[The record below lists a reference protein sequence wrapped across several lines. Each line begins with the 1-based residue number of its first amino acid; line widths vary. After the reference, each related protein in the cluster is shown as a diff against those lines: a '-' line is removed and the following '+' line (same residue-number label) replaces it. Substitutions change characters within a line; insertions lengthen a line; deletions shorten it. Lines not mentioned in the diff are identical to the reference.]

1 MCKDARAVC
10 PYGSVFCATAKFVL
24 LLYLLNFALR
34 DYNYLL
40 ITTKMKRFTL
50 LLAAA
55 VALFPLALQAQIV
68 TTSPAILQE
77 DSRDVVLTY
86 HADSPMGNR
95 ALAGVDES
103 VQVYAHI
110 GVITNLSSSWAHVV
124 TPWPESDGSN
134 ADAANTAKNHLT
146 RVAPDTYTLN
156 IGDIRTYFNI
166 TDPAEQVERIAVV
179 FRNGDGSLQG
189 KTASD
194 GDIFVDVMPDGF
206 AMSFTS
212 DAVST
217 VISGP
222 TEISFTVAST
232 VSADLSIDVD
242 GVAIARA
249 DAATTLSKSY
259 NFAAKGYYKVT
270 ATAVSGGET
279 LTQTLSI
286 AWPTASAQAPYPGG
300 KPVQGA
306 VRNGDGT
313 VTFCLAAPGKQ
324 SVILVPSWD
333 DYAIADSNVMS
344 YFDYEGNRYFWITVS
359 GLADDIYYPYYYLVD
374 GTVSVA
380 DLYARLVLDCY
391 SDKWLD
397 PSVWPDMPRYPYE
410 KFDNIVLAVYRGDM
424 DAYNWTVDDFKTPDR
439 SQLIVYEMLLR
450 DFTGTV
456 GEANAN
462 GTVRAAIER
471 IPYLKEL
478 GVNAVELMPVMEFN
492 GNNSWGYN
500 TNFYFAPDK
509 AYGSPD
515 DYREFVD
522 ECHRQGIAVILD
534 IVFNQS
540 DGLHPWYQMYP
551 VGENPFYNAVAPHD
565 YSVLNDW
572 NQGGNPLVEQQW
584 ADAIRYW
591 MTAYRV
597 DGFRFDLV
605 KGLGDN
611 DSYSS
616 GTDSYNASRI
626 ARMKRLHDVIL
637 SVKPDGIHINEDLAQ
652 AREEIELGEA
662 GMLQWANINSASGR
676 LAAGWNAGET
686 GIPSSLGY
694 GAPMTAFLSTA
705 QDGRPWGS
713 TVSYAESHDEQRI
726 GYYVDANAK
735 NDNVRRLAYRRLGVL
750 AVEMLLTPGPKMI
763 WQFGELGDSQNTKTD
778 DGKNNTDPKTVVWN
792 LLDDPDAASL
802 HDTYQALCRLRLANP
817 ELFAESAQFTAV
829 NLDAALAS
837 SRSMRLRAG
846 DKEIVALINTSIT
859 TQAKTVSSPVTAADA
874 SAYRLLFSSPGVDVT
889 PTAADGSISC
899 RLSGGSFAVF
909 ATPDTSSAIDDV
921 IADPDAPAEYFDLQG
936 RPVAE
941 PDEAGIYIVRRAGKV
956 TKVYVK

>member
-1 MCKDARAVC
+1 
-10 PYGSVFCATAKFVL
+10 
-24 LLYLLNFALR
+24 
-34 DYNYLL
+34 
-40 ITTKMKRFTL
+40 MKRFTL
-50 LLAAA
+50 FLAVIAALLPFAAT
-55 VALFPLALQAQIV
+55 AQIV

-86 HADSPMGNR
+86 HAASPLGNR
-95 ALAGVDES
+95 ELAGAPES
-103 VQVYAHI
+103 TQVYAHI
-110 GVITNLSSSWAHVV
+110 GVITNLSQSWTHVV

-134 ADAANTAKNHLT
+134 ADAANTEKNHLT
-146 RVAPDTYTLN
+146 RVSDDTYSLT
-156 IGDIRTYFNI
+156 IGDIRSYFGI
-166 TDPAEQVERIAVV
+166 TDPDEHVERIAMV
-179 FRNGDGSLQG
+179 FRNADGSLQG
-189 KTASD
+189 KTVSG
-194 GDIFVDVMPDGF
+194 GDIFVDVRPDGF

-212 DAVST
+212 DAVSA
-217 VISGP
+217 VISEP
-222 TEISFTVAST
+222 TTVTFSLAAT
-232 VSADLSIDVD
+232 LAADLSIAVN
-242 GVAIARA
+242 GVTIAESKG
-249 DAATTLSKSY
+249 ATALSKAY
-259 NFAAKGYYKVT
+259 DIAAKGYYTAT
-270 ATAVSGGET
+270 ATAVCDGVTHSE
-279 LTQTLSI
+279 TLSI
-286 AWPTASAQAPYPGG
+286 AWPTASAAAEYPGG

-306 VRNGDGT
+306 VPNDDGT

-324 SVILVPSWD
+324 SVILVPSWNDYAVTD
-333 DYAIADSNVMS
+333 DYVMA
-344 YFDYEGNRYFWITVS
+344 YHDYEGNRYFWITVS
-359 GLADDIYYPYYYLVD
+359 GLADDRYYPYYYLVD
-374 GTVSVA
+374 GSVSVA
-380 DLYARLVLDCY
+380 DPYARLVLDCY

-397 PSVWPDMPRYPYE
+397 TAVWPDMPRYPYE
-410 KFDNIVLAVYRGDM
+410 KFDNIMLAVYRGDI
-424 DAYNWTVDDFKTPDR
+424 DAYDWTVSDFAVPDH

-478 GVNAVELMPVMEFN
+478 GVNAVELMPIMEFN

-515 DYREFVD
+515 DYREFID

-551 VGENPFYNAVAPHD
+551 VGQNPFYNAEAPHG

-626 ARMKRLHDVIL
+626 NRMKRLHDVIL
-637 SVKPDGIHINEDLAQ
+637 SVRPDGIHINEDLAQ

-676 LAAGWNAGET
+676 LAAGWNAGES

-705 QDGRPWGS
+705 QDNRPWGS

-726 GYYVDANAK
+726 GYYVTANAK
-735 NDNVRRLAYRRLGVL
+735 NNAVRNSAYRRLGVL
-750 AVEMLLTPGPKMI
+750 TVEMLLTPGPKMI
-763 WQFGELGDSQNTKTD
+763 WQFGELGDAQNTKH
-778 DGKNNTDPKTVVWN
+778 DGGNNTDPKTVVWN
-792 LLDDPDAASL
+792 LLDDPDAMSL

-817 ELFAESAQFTAV
+817 ELFGRSAEFTPV
-829 NLDAALAS
+829 NLDEALATT
-837 SRSMRLRAG
+837 RSMRLRAG
-846 DKEIVALINTSIT
+846 DKEVVALINTSIT
-859 TQAKTVSSPVTAADA
+859 AQAKTVSAPVTVADA
-874 SAYRLLFSSPGVDVT
+874 SVYRLLLASPGVEVK
-889 PTAADGSISC
+889 PTAADGAISC
-899 RLSGGSFAVF
+899 RLPGGSFAIF
-909 ATPDTSSAIDDV
+909 ATDATVSAVDDI
-921 IADPDAPAEYFDLQG
+921 IADPDPDAPAEFFDLSG
-936 RPVAE
+936 RRVAD
-941 PDEAGIYIVRRAGKV
+941 PSAAGIYIIRRADKV
-956 TKVYVK
+956 TKQVIR